1 MIYLSHF
8 SFPDK
13 EEEYDFIFDQ
23 KRTCYDTVY
32 PFQII
37 SRHDFT
43 MLDPEQVTILYGG
56 NGSGKSTVLN
66 VIAEKLG
73 LKRWYELGNVRAYY
87 DFFKKHEKEFE

>member
-1 MIYLSHF
+1 
-8 SFPDK
+8 
-13 EEEYDFIFDQ
+13 
-23 KRTCYDTVY
+23 
-32 PFQII
+32 
-37 SRHDFT
+37 